1 MQNIWSKAYFY
12 QLNQPK
18 VPHPPDDQCWLVN
31 LGQKQHC
38 CWGKG
43 WSDFVPIYFAVDC
56 SYFGGFFRFSILIFS
71 MFVFL
76 LVFQISTIHL
86 IPWFKHY
93 DPNRIREV
101 CTWSWLN
108 IKHFSRIY
116 FSIAFQF
123 PYENIRLFFVH

>member
-43 WSDFVPIYFAVDC
+43 WSDFVPIYFALDC
-56 SYFGGFFRFSILIFS
+56 RPSVFKAQPSVSKVLLTASAVFPVRAALYLNDWELSIVKSALLFRTSSLLNFHKLPNTMADWDS
-71 MFVFL
+71 MGHV
-76 LVFQISTIHL
+76 VTQT
-86 IPWFKHY
+86 
-93 DPNRIREV
+93 RGQ
-101 CTWSWLN
+101 
-108 IKHFSRIY
+108 
-116 FSIAFQF
+116 AF
-123 PYENIRLFFVH
+123 